1 MSAGRHLEAREAE
14 LAVLGAILLDNTALD
29 RVAEVLNADDFYTPR
44 HRTVYGRMMSLAE
57 ANQPIDTVTIAT
69 ALERDDELEGV
80 GGMEYLLSLDQVSA
94 TAANVDHHAKL
105 VHDLAEIRRLITA
118 CTEIIA
124 KSQGGDYED
133 TES

>member
-1 MSAGRHLEAREAE
+1 MSAGRHLEVREAE

-69 ALERDDELEGV
+69 ALERDDE
-80 GGMEYLLSLDQVSA
+80 
-94 TAANVDHHAKL
+94 
-105 VHDLAEIRRLITA
+105 
-118 CTEIIA
+118 
-124 KSQGGDYED
+124 
-133 TES
+133 